1 MRYSFSF
8 IIGYRHSQDRFN
20 NLLKVLNWVSGFERV
35 QIILVEQDT
44 HSKVSHLNL
53 NCKHIFVKS
62 DKPYN
67 RSWGFNIGL
76 KFVKTNIVVFGDSD
90 IIMDPSN
97 FIDGLKK
104 LSEFDMVSP
113 YSSVVD
119 LELNE
124 NLLNI
129 SDIFKIDRPGRGE
142 NDNQKINMCGGI
154 SMFRLE
160 SINKIGGWSESF
172 IGWGGED
179 DFQSIKV
186 EKLLTSHVMYNK
198 CYHLYHAK
206 SSPDMKYYKQS
217 LYLLEKSKKLNN
229 SELIDMISKMSRGN
243 GLLNK
248 FNDN

>member
-1 MRYSFSF
+1 
-8 IIGYRHSQDRFN
+8 
-20 NLLKVLNWVSGFERV
+20 
-35 QIILVEQDT
+35 
-44 HSKVSHLNL
+44 
-53 NCKHIFVKS
+53 
-62 DKPYN
+62 
-67 RSWGFNIGL
+67 
-76 KFVKTNIVVFGDSD
+76 
-90 IIMDPSN
+90 MDPSN

-142 NDNQKINMCGGI
+142 NDNQKINICGGI
-154 SMFRLE
+154 AMFRLE

-186 EKLLTSHVMYNK
+186 EKLLTSHVMDNK

-206 SSPDMKYYKQS
+206 SSPDMRYYKQS
-217 LYLLEKSKKLNN
+217 LHLLEKSKKLNN